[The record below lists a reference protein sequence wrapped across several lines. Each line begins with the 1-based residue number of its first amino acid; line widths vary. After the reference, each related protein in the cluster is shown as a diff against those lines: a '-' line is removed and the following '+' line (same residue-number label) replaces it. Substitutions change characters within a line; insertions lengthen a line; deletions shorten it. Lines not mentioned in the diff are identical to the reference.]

1 MVWKWGATVGKLAV
15 GLRVVTAEGAP
26 LTFGRSIGRAA
37 ADLINH
43 FICYLTYIMVGV
55 DEPQKRGLH
64 DHIAGTR
71 VVYK

>member
-1 MVWKWGATVGKLAV
+1 MTWKWSATIGKLAV
-15 GLRVVTAEGAP
+15 GLRVVTPEGAK
-26 LTFGRSIGRAA
+26 LSFGRAIGRAA
-37 ADLINH
+37 ADLINY
-43 FICYLTYIMVGV
+43 FICYLTYIMVGI